1 MRGRFR
7 AIQHLFVTLW
17 WNLAPAAGLMDKRNL
32 VKWGLRLTRR
42 WGPHRVV
49 GLPSW
54 PALLTVL
61 KIKLS
66 LLAKVPDLS
75 VTL

>member
-1 MRGRFR
+1 M
-7 AIQHLFVTLW
+7 
-17 WNLAPAAGLMDKRNL
+17 KRE
-32 VKWGLRLTRR
+32 LRLTRR
-42 WGPHRVV
+42 WGPTQGV

-54 PALLTVL
+54 LALLIVL

>member
-1 MRGRFR
+1 MRALQSHTTFICNFKVEFGSGCR
-7 AIQHLFVTLW
+7 ADGQEKPCEVGAEAHEKV
-17 WNLAPAAGLMDKRNL
+17 GLHKVM
-32 VKWGLRLTRR
+32 
-42 WGPHRVV
+42 

-54 PALLTVL
+54 PALLIVL